1 MRDELL
7 PYYEQ
12 ELEFIRDS
20 GREFAAKY
28 EKVARRLG
36 MDSVPYS
43 DPHVERLIEA
53 FALLT
58 GRIQHKLDDE
68 FPEITESILD
78 VLYPHYLRPIPSM
91 AIAQF
96 SADPSQSTV
105 AGPVPIRAG
114 ASVHSQPVDGTVA
127 TFRTA
132 YHVDLWPVDVTA
144 AALVPVG
151 SLGVSA
157 PAGATRAVR
166 ISLQCRGKLTLA
178 QLSIP
183 RLRFFLHGTESLVHT
198 MLELLS
204 TRVVAAAVAV
214 RGGAVVNLPP
224 ESISPVGFT
233 TAEGLLPYSDRS
245 FLGYRLIQE
254 YFHFPWKFHFIDL
267 CGLDKA
273 DRAGLGGSFDILI
286 FTSELE
292 PQARLRALEP
302 AVRADMFQLGC
313 TPVVNLFEQP
323 SDPIRYTQTQTEY
336 RVVPDQYKQL
346 ALEVYSVDAVE
357 STATYQEKPRQ
368 YQPFYSFRHVYR
380 DEPNDR
386 FWVAHRRP
394 SFRANDDGTEV
405 YLSLVDLDFNPAQ
418 APGERLHVR
427 VTCTNRDFA
436 SSGVEWTGQFGE
448 LVADDIPL
456 VRARCLLKPV
466 PPVRP
471 PLGGALQWR
480 LISHISLN
488 HLSLV
493 DKGREALQEI
503 LRLYEFTG
511 SAVLRKQIAGIAA
524 VTSVPAVS
532 RVHSP
537 LGVAFCRGLDVT
549 LTFDEDQFVGSGVYL
564 FAAVLERF
572 LGLYTAINSF
582 SRLTARTLQRK
593 EEIRQWPPLAGEQ
606 ILL

>member
-114 ASVHSQPVDGTVA
+114 ATVHSQPADGTVA

-132 YHVDLWPVDVTA
+132 YPVDLWPVDVTA
-144 AALVPVG
+144 AAFVPVG

-166 ISLQCRGKLTLA
+166 ISLQCRGKLGLA
-178 QLSIP
+178 QLAIP

-204 TRVVAAAVAV
+204 TRVIAAAVAV
-214 RGGAVVNLPP
+214 RGGSVINLPP
-224 ESISPVGFT
+224 ESVRPVGFT

-254 YFHFPWKFHFIDL
+254 YFHFPWKFHFIDV
-267 CGLDKA
+267 CGFDEI
-273 DRAGLGGSFDILI
+273 DRSGLGGTFDILI

-292 PQARLRALEP
+292 PQSRLRALEP
-302 AVRADMFQLGC
+302 AVRTDMFQLGC
-313 TPVVNLFEQP
+313 TPVVNLFEQLA
-323 SDPIRYTQTQTEY
+323 DPIRYTQTQTEY

-346 ALEVYSVDAVE
+346 SMEVYSVDSVE

-394 SFRANDDGTEV
+394 SFRRGDDGTEV

-418 APGERLHVR
+418 SPGERLHVR

-436 SSGVEWTGQFGE
+436 ASGIEWTNQFGE

-511 SAVLRKQIAGIAA
+511 SAVLRKYIAGIANVSA
-524 VTSVPAVS
+524 AASVS
-532 RVHSP
+532 RVQSS
-537 LGVAFCRGLDVT
+537 LGVTFCRGLDVT

-593 EEIRQWPPLAGEQ
+593 EEIKQWPPLAGEQ
-606 ILL
+606 VLL